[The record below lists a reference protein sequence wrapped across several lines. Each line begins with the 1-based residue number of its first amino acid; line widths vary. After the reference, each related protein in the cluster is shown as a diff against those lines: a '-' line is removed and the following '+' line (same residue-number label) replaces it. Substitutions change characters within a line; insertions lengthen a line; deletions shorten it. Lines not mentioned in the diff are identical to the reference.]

1 MFKVKGI
8 CIDLR
13 IYETKVISRQELIRL
28 INLIKPISPVLSE
41 NTKDIF
47 LDTKELDILKASIYR
62 SIDIPPKTASF
73 NYKINKQDEI
83 SFKITINVPKEYVY
97 LVNNGAVPVYRDISG
112 MLFQHVSEFDRSYY
126 IDILN
131 LRMHD
136 TKWLNDEQNVVDL
149 IAAAHNLTIAIND
162 SSLLI
167 NNMGD
172 YIPNSTFLLPFLKR
186 VKKSINWFAYK
197 NISNKRYSLATLIVS
212 SKYTDR
218 LLDTLID
225 LTKFYSSLES
235 ISEGNSEDL
244 LMQNLTEH
252 RCNYLNHLNNAI
264 GYNPLIRLTNRFFI
278 NPSYMEDA
286 IKPKLILDIN
296 SFAEEMFSMSPLAA
310 KPYEDLYA
318 MTILSYEELVELR
331 YNIALAEHD
340 VDKELHY
347 MGMDWIKTS
356 VTLDPGYKK
365 RPFIKFSYNHD
376 LSELK
381 IMGYGVYNRENKDK
395 CAFIRRLFGMHYS
408 EIIYGYNKNKEE
420 FLKYVDET
428 KTKKG

>member
-13 IYETKVISRQELIRL
+13 IYETKVIPHQDLIRL

-62 SIDIPPKTASF
+62 IIDIPPKTASF

-149 IAAAHNLTIAIND
+149 IAAAHNLTVAIND

-172 YIPNSTFLLPFLKR
+172 YIPNSTFLLPFLKM

-197 NISNKRYSLATLIVS
+197 NISSKHYSLATLIVS

-218 LLDTLID
+218 LLDALID

-235 ISEGNSEDL
+235 ISGGDSEDL

-278 NPSYMEDA
+278 SPSYMEDA

-318 MTILSYEELVELR
+318 MTILNYEELVELR

-381 IMGYGVYNRENKDK
+381 IMGYSVYNRENKDK
-395 CAFIRRLFGMHYS
+395 FAFIRRLFGMHYS